1 MAHRRKNLMTY
12 QYHTFGSLE
21 TIICER
27 RTMLRP
33 VRQVM
38 TGLKYHL
45 IPNAK
50 VGLDP
55 EGFI

>member
-1 MAHRRKNLMTY
+1 MAY
-12 QYHTFGSLE
+12 QYHTFGNLE
-21 TIICER
+21 TIIRER
-27 RTMLRP
+27 RTMLEP

-38 TGLKYHL
+38 TGWKYHL

-50 VGLDP
+50 VGLGP